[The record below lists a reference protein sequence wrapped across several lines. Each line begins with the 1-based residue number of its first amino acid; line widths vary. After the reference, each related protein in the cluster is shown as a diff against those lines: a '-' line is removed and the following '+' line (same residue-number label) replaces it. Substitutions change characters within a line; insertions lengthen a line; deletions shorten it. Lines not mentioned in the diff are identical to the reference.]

1 MSSAAIFTSILAAL
15 LIGAV
20 SPGPSFVLVSR
31 ISVSMSR
38 WNGVAA
44 ALGMGV
50 GGAIFGCVAVLG
62 LAAILANTSWLY
74 VCLRILGGLYLL
86 YLAARIWEGATAPL
100 GPTAQEPL
108 IDRRRSVAGSFG
120 LGLITQ
126 LSNPKTA
133 IVYGSIFAAFLP
145 SNPDMWLVVA
155 LPPAI
160 LAIES
165 AWYIVVAMV
174 FSHPHPKQ
182 AYLRFKLW
190 IDRLTAG
197 VLGVLGLRLVTD
209 SIIR

>member
-1 MSSAAIFTSILAAL
+1 MNSGAIFTSILAAL
-15 LIGAV
+15 LIGAM

-38 WNGVAA
+38 RNGVAA
-44 ALGMGV
+44 ALGMGI
-50 GGAIFGCVAVLG
+50 GGAIFGFVAVLG
-62 LAAILANTSWLY
+62 LAAILVKISWLY
-74 VCLRILGGLYLL
+74 ALLRIMGGLYLL
-86 YLAARIWEGATAPL
+86 YLAVRIWKGARAPL
-100 GPTAQEPL
+100 ILSIEEQK

-120 LGLITQ
+120 LGLTTQ

-145 SNPDMWLVVA
+145 SNPDMWVVIA

-165 AWYIVVAMV
+165 AWYVIVAMV
-174 FSHPHPKQ
+174 FSHPRPKQ

-197 VLGVLGLRLVTD
+197 VLGVLGLRLVTEGL
-209 SIIR
+209 IR